1 MRIYENSKYKIA
13 SLPIM
18 PRRNGNRTRELSK
31 EALELIAARF
41 RILGEPTRLR
51 LIHALEAGEQSV
63 GELVVES
70 GLNQTN
76 VSRHLQAL
84 ATAGILGRRKD
95 GSSVYYF
102 IADPTIFDLCHHVC
116 GSLKR
121 RIERHARAIQEG
133 VSS

>member
-1 MRIYENSKYKIA
+1 
-13 SLPIM
+13 M
-18 PRRNGNRTRELSK
+18 PKREGNRTRGLPD

-41 RILGEPTRLR
+41 RILGEPSRLR
-51 LIHALEAGEQSV
+51 LIHALESGERSV
-63 GELVVES
+63 GGLVLDT

-84 ATAGILGRRKD
+84 ATAGILGRRKR

-116 GSLKR
+116 GSLKK
-121 RIERHARAIQEG
+121 RIERHARAIREG
-133 VSS
+133 VGS